1 MSTFPMKIAACRVP
15 NFLLCWLLW
24 LLGGPLAPAQD
35 LALQSPHRQR
45 VKQIAA
51 LLPIAQQGFGQP
63 YQHRSVWDSLR
74 ADARYAL
81 VLRAAD
87 GLLHS
92 PIPAW
97 SDSLYLDY
105 TRNGTR
111 PGGEGMMRARSDRLP
126 TLVWA
131 ECLQNEGRYVAA
143 IEGLLGELLRQK
155 SWVLP
160 AHDFR
165 NLNFWSRRY
174 TVDLASASF
183 SQDLAQALFLLDDK
197 LSAPLRQH
205 IRRELERRAFRPVLK
220 TLRTQNSYHWWLK
233 GTNNWNAVCLAGVTG
248 AALAAIPGRKRRAKF
263 ITLAE
268 RYSKNTLFGFD
279 ADGYCPE
286 GLGYYAYGFGHYLLL
301 RESLWQATG
310 GRLDLLADSSI
321 RKIAAY
327 GPNLEIINGVYPNIG
342 DSRIGTK
349 ASPEILWYCSRNLG
363 LGLARYD
370 SLRFF
375 GKTQNLSADLMRVF
389 PNSASA
395 RLPAASS
402 ALAPG
407 PRSYF
412 PTAGVLIARPAPDS
426 DFNLGVAVQGGNN
439 YESHNHN
446 DVGSYT
452 IVVGDEMLTGDPG
465 GPFVY
470 NAKTFGPARYESRL
484 LSSYGHP
491 VPLVSGR
498 QQRAG
503 EGAKA
508 TVLNT
513 RFSDAEDALTM
524 DLSPAYFEDST
535 GLLIRTFVYN
545 RQDSGYFTIA
555 DTFDFTEKQTIEE
568 ALITRADWRRVGENG
583 IEFVGKRSTLRATIE
598 VPAGNAFVVSSE
610 RIDEDGLTPPFTRI
624 AIRLAQPLK
633 SGKVTMTFR
642 AGK

>member
-1 MSTFPMKIAACRVP
+1 MKFTAGRIR
-15 NFLLCWLLW
+15 NFVLCW

-35 LALQSPHRQR
+35 RTLQPPDQQR
-45 VKQIAA
+45 VKKIAA
-51 LLPIAQQGFGQP
+51 LLPVAPQGFGP
-63 YQHRSVWDSLR
+63 SYQHRSVWDSLH
-74 ADARYAL
+74 ADARYAS
-81 VLRAAD
+81 VLRVAD
-87 GLLHS
+87 SLLHS
-92 PIPAW
+92 PIPPW
-97 SDSLYLDY
+97 SDSLYLVY

-111 PGGEGMMRARSDRLP
+111 PGGERMMRARTDRLP

-143 IEGLLGELLRQK
+143 IEQLLGELLRQK

-165 NLNFWSRRY
+165 NQNFRGRRY

-183 SQDLAQALFLLDDK
+183 SHDLAQALFLLDDK
-197 LSAPLRQH
+197 LSAALRQR
-205 IRRELERRAFRPVLK
+205 IRRELERRTFRPLLK
-220 TLRTQNSYHWWLK
+220 TLRTQNPYHWWLK

-248 AALAAIPGRKRRAKF
+248 AALAAIPDRNRRATF
-263 ITLAE
+263 VALAE
-268 RYSKNTLFGFD
+268 RYSKNTLLGFD

-301 RESLWQATG
+301 RENLWQATG

-342 DSRIGTK
+342 DSRIGTQ

-363 LGLARYD
+363 LGLTRYD
-370 SLRFF
+370 SLRF
-375 GKTQNLSADLMRVF
+375 GGNTQNLSADLMRVF

-395 RLPAASS
+395 RDPAAAS

-407 PRSYF
+407 LRSYF
-412 PTAGVLIARPAPDS
+412 PTAGVLIVRPAPGS
-426 DFNLGVAVQGGNN
+426 GFNLGVAVQGGNN

-446 DVGSYT
+446 DVGSYA

-491 VPLVSGR
+491 VPLISGR

-503 EGAKA
+503 AGAKA

-513 RFSDAEDALTM
+513 QVSTAEDALTM
-524 DLSPAYFEDST
+524 DLSPAYFDT
-535 GLLIRTFVYN
+535 ARAQLIRHFVYN
-545 RQDSGYFTIA
+545 RQDSGYFKIE
-555 DTFDFTEKQTIEE
+555 DTVDFTENQTIEE
-568 ALITRADWRRVGENG
+568 AFITRADWRRVGESTL
-583 IEFVGKRSTLRATIE
+583 EFIGKRATLLATID
-598 VPAGNAFVVSSE
+598 VPAGNAFSVSSE
-610 RIDEDGLTPPFTRI
+610 TIDEDGLTPPFTRI
-624 AIRLAQPLK
+624 AIRLAQPIK
-633 SGKVTMTFR
+633 SGKVSVTFR
-642 AGK
+642 VGK